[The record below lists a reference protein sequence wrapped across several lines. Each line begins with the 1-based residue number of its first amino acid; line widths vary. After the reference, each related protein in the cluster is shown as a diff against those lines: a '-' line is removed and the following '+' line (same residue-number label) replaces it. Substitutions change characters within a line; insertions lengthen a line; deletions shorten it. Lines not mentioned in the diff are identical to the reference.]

1 MQYGICNLNIVP
13 VRVEPDDTSE
23 LVSQLLFG
31 EQIKVLEK
39 RKKWSRIRI
48 AFDHY
53 EGWVDNKQYLEIS
66 EEDYCLLEQIP
77 AKLNLCAAATS

>member
-53 EGWVDNKQYLEIS
+53 
-66 EEDYCLLEQIP
+66 
-77 AKLNLCAAATS
+77 